1 MDEIQDLL
9 THKFPGQSGIHAD
22 YFVLIGKERVS

>member
-1 MDEIQDLL
+1 MDEIQGLL
-9 THKFPGQSGIHAD
+9 THKFPGQSGIRTD